1 MGLSIWEVGK
11 LNPHKMRILERNYL
25 ENERKKDEE
34 MWLLGR
40 YFMHSISA
48 ALNSD
53 VQYFEKPLFADK
65 YDEMLLTPEELEKK
79 RIDEMLRAEENWQN
93 VGRESGLDDIWWKKA
108 NVMNKINWKVR
119 IKNKAFWLAIIPAVI
134 VLIQVVARVF
144 GYEIDLGEL
153 GNNLKEVVNAVFMI
167 LAIIGVVNDPTT
179 ATLNDSKRVMDYEEP
194 RKESVGE

>member
-1 MGLSIWEVGK
+1 MNIILFCTLRYNSRDKSALICINLRLINWPNIDIVPREENNQENNQENSRIKYKSYKEEYEDTWLPMGLKMGLSIWEVGK

-93 VGRESGLDDIWWKKA
+93 VGRESGLDDI
-108 NVMNKINWKVR
+108 
-119 IKNKAFWLAIIPAVI
+119 
-134 VLIQVVARVF
+134 
-144 GYEIDLGEL
+144 
-153 GNNLKEVVNAVFMI
+153 
-167 LAIIGVVNDPTT
+167 
-179 ATLNDSKRVMDYEEP
+179 
-194 RKESVGE
+194 